1 MKTLFDRT
9 AIKKMELKNRF
20 VRSATQEVMA
30 GVDGHLNERIYKLY
44 DDLAKGGLG
53 LIITSGPYITKDS
66 KSMPLQIGFYNDDFI
81 DEYKKLTAGVH
92 GYGSKVLLQINYA
105 TRNGQDLTP
114 NDVTAEDIRSIVASF
129 GEVAARAEKAGFDGL
144 QIHGAHGF
152 FLSQFL
158 NFRTNRRT
166 DQYGGSLDNNA
177 RIILEIYDAIRS
189 KTGENFLVLLKVNC
203 FDEIDS
209 ESAFEGCEYLCR
221 QLSACGIDGIE
232 ISGQGDVPG
241 YTESIYRD
249 YAVKIAKSAEVPII
263 LVGKNRTP
271 DVMTQILNATGIGY
285 FALSRPLI
293 RQPDLINLWEK
304 DLGEVPTC
312 ISCGKCMQAT
322 GTSCVFE

>member
-1 MKTLFDRT
+1 M
-9 AIKKMELKNRF
+9 
-20 VRSATQEVMA
+20 
-30 GVDGHLNERIYKLY
+30 
-44 DDLAKGGLG
+44 
-53 LIITSGPYITKDS
+53 
-66 KSMPLQIGFYNDDFI
+66 
-81 DEYKKLTAGVH
+81 
-92 GYGSKVLLQINYA
+92 
-105 TRNGQDLTP
+105 
-114 NDVTAEDIRSIVASF
+114 
-129 GEVAARAEKAGFDGL
+129 
-144 QIHGAHGF
+144 
-152 FLSQFL
+152 
-158 NFRTNRRT
+158 
-166 DQYGGSLDNNA
+166 
-177 RIILEIYDAIRS
+177 
-189 KTGENFLVLLKVNC
+189 LLKVNC